1 VELRLKEL
9 VVLLISLNMSIDGLL
24 CIHPY
29 LLLVDF
35 EQIKGDI
42 ISICLQGI
50 GEEFDLKW
58 DPGI

>member
-1 VELRLKEL
+1 MELRLKEL

-24 CIHPY
+24 GIHPY

-50 GEEFDLKW
+50 GEKFDLKW
-58 DPGI
+58 DLGI